1 MISKKDFKKIGPFK
15 GWVIENFPYI
25 EADFDAITN
34 YQLYCKIV
42 EYLNKV
48 IYNEKLLEESDNEL
62 VDAYNELEKYVMKYV
77 TDVSDLKEAIELINT
92 RLDDLVLKV
101 DANTHNI
108 SLLDEKID
116 SEISTLDSTLRNLI
130 DSNFDILK
138 DYVDSQVAI
147 LNYRIDNINISNL
160 NIYDPTTGL
169 MSPLQTVIN
178 NLAQISNK
186 DGLTAS
192 EFDLLELTAS
202 GFDAYQITAYE
213 FDSSGKIILT

>member
-1 MISKKDFKKIGPFK
+1 MIAKKDFKAISPFK

-62 VDAYNELEKYVMKYV
+62 VDGFNALEEYVMKYV

-92 RLDDLVLKV
+92 RLDELVLQV
-101 DANTHNI
+101 QSNTDNI
-108 SLLDEKID
+108 ELLDSKID
-116 SEISTLDSTLRNLI
+116 TE
-130 DSNFDILK
+130 
-138 DYVDSQVAI
+138 
-147 LNYRIDNINISNL
+147 ISNL
-160 NIYDPTTGL
+160 DNTLRLLIESNFTVLKNYVDNQIAILDYKIEHISIANMTVYDPTTGL
-169 MSPLQTVIN
+169 NSPLQVVLN
-178 NLAQISNK
+178 NIAQISNK

-192 EFDLLELTAS
+192 EFDTLELTAS
-202 GFDAYQITAYE
+202 EFDAYQITAYE
-213 FDSSGKIILT
+213 FDSSGKIILS

>member
-1 MISKKDFKKIGPFK
+1 MIAKKDFKAISPFK

-62 VDAYNELEKYVMKYV
+62 VDAYNELEEYVMKYV

-92 RLDDLVLKV
+92 RLDDLVLQV
-101 DANTHNI
+101 DTNTNNI

-116 SEISTLDSTLRNLI
+116 SEISTLDSTLRSLI

-169 MSPLQTVIN
+169 ISPLQTVIN

>member
-1 MISKKDFKKIGPFK
+1 MIAKKDFKAISPFK

-62 VDAYNELEKYVMKYV
+62 VDAYNELEEYVMKYV

-92 RLDDLVLKV
+92 RLDDLVLQV
-101 DANTHNI
+101 ETNTSNI

-116 SEISTLDSTLRNLI
+116 SEITNLDSTLRGLI

-178 NLAQISNK
+178 NIAQISNK